1 MRSRWTHLQ
10 NARGFTIVELM
21 TTLFLAF
28 IITSAVYTMYDQSSR
43 AYQTQFQFTE
53 AHRQL
58 RFSLDH
64 IRSDIRRAAFQATP
78 NHLTDPRVCWTPPGS
93 NLRALHLQ
101 QNLGFVFDPAT
112 NVHINPSALT
122 LFGDYFAPNGHAF
135 QATQIDSG
143 GNVFLDTTD
152 PVVQGLS
159 EEDFLAIFRPG
170 VRWLRVT
177 TRDEKDWYAP
187 VGSVDYGN
195 RRITLA
201 EAPPVT
207 GYCVSSFGAGEISP
221 VGWVRYRLVQDT
233 RSEAL
238 LGDGGAARM
247 VGKTDLIREEVSS
260 NGVAVA
266 GTALVIGEN
275 VVDLAFYDFGF
286 DTSSPGQASLIT
298 TQPFIENVVNGDG
311 SGALGATDITAT
323 PERLRFFTVKLSVR
337 TVYEEYEVDFV
348 PRQSEHGPFRTFEL
362 DPTLEGATRV
372 ESSASRVDLRNIALR
387 RLNG

>member
-1 MRSRWTHLQ
+1 MRLARNPLL
-10 NARGFTIVELM
+10 NDRGFTFVELM
-21 TTLFLAF
+21 TTLFLGF
-28 IITSAVYTMYDQSSR
+28 IITSAVYVMYDQSSR
-43 AYQTQFQFTE
+43 AYQTQTQFTE

-64 IRSDIRRAAFQATP
+64 IRADIRRASFQATP

-93 NLRALHLQ
+93 SLRAVSLKS
-101 QNLGFVFDPAT
+101 NDGYVFDPSS
-112 NVHINPSALT
+112 NVHINPSSLT
-122 LFGDYFAPNGHAF
+122 LFGDYFAPDGHTF

-152 PVVQGLS
+152 PVVANLT
-159 EEDFLAIFRPG
+159 EPEFTAIFRPG

-187 VGSVDYGN
+187 VASVDHGN
-195 RRITLA
+195 RRITLG
-201 EAPPVT
+201 EVPPVT

-221 VGWVRYRLVQDT
+221 VGWVRYRLAQDT

-238 LGDGGAARM
+238 LGDGGAARI
-247 VGKTDLIREEVSS
+247 VGKTDLIREEVDSTGEAIPS
-260 NGVAVA
+260 
-266 GTALVIGEN
+266 TALVIGEN

-286 DTSSPGQASLIT
+286 DNSSPGQASLIT
-298 TQPFIENVVNGDG
+298 VQPFIEDVVNGDG
-311 SGALGATDITAT
+311 SGALGATALTAI

-348 PRQSEHGPFRTFEL
+348 PRPAAHGPFHTFEL
-362 DPTLEGATRV
+362 DPTMEGSSRV
-372 ESSASRVDLRNIALR
+372 ESSASRVDLRNISMR

>member
-1 MRSRWTHLQ
+1 MRPRWKHLL
-10 NARGFTIVELM
+10 NARGFTFVELM

-28 IITSAVYTMYDQSSR
+28 IITAAVYVMYDQSSR

-64 IRSDIRRAAFQATP
+64 IRADIRRASFQATP

-93 NLRALHLQ
+93 TLRAISLQ
-101 QNLGFVFDPAT
+101 PNDGYVFDPTT
-112 NVHINPSALT
+112 NVHINPSSLT
-122 LFGDYFAPNGHAF
+122 LFGDYFAPDGHTF

-143 GNVFLDTTD
+143 GNVFLDATET
-152 PVVQGLS
+152 VVQGLTEAEFS
-159 EEDFLAIFRPG
+159 AIFRPG
-170 VRWLRVT
+170 VRWLRIT

-187 VGSVDYGN
+187 VSAVDFSN
-195 RRITLA
+195 KRITLA
-201 EAPPVT
+201 EVPPVT

-221 VGWVRYRLVQDT
+221 VGWLRYRLALDT

-238 LGDGGAARM
+238 LGDGGAARLI
-247 VGKTDLIREEVSS
+247 GKTDLIREEVDSV
-260 NGVAVA
+260 GAAVPS
-266 GTALVIGEN
+266 TALVIGEN

-286 DTSSPGQASLIT
+286 DSSSPGQTSVIT

-311 SGALGATDITAT
+311 SGALGAIDLTAT
-323 PERLRFFTVKLSVR
+323 PERLRFLTVKLSVR
-337 TVYEEYEVDFV
+337 TVYEEYQVDFA
-348 PRQSEHGPFRTFEL
+348 PRNSAHGPFHTFEL

-372 ESSASRVDLRNIALR
+372 ESSASRVDLRNITMR
-387 RLNG
+387 GLNG